1 MKRIFAISAL
11 VLAAALLCPLL
22 CSSLYVSAAG
32 GSGNMAQIAG
42 IDYDRITQKTYGG
55 KKSYPVE
62 LKLGSLTF
70 SGELYGDYGLTY
82 KELNDIIYR
91 TLEDKNLTVERIVT
105 VKNIAA
111 RAQKD
116 AALYWGDQV
125 LEGLLSYLTIPFVP
139 VGPGDYYSYKVH
151 GEIEPG
157 VKSAIFSASK
167 ASAKEAVRRA
177 ANLAGKVGRV
187 GRVASTTA
195 GLPGLGQIVNT
206 AMVGSSWREGSKRFD
221 NYQKLLEDNLAL
233 INDFYSTCSQRA
245 ADLIEGKDEQN
256 TWKIKFD
263 KRKNYQTYN
272 CTFWGISG
280 NLMSCTLSGELS
292 SADNSITGAYTG
304 TLWLEFAAEDFSPV
318 ESNFQKTSGVKSVL
332 SLIYSTGGYQ
342 KTADTGG
349 KTTLKCETQGQI
361 TFYIEKTEGRVTPN
375 VVGDLA
381 GDKEI
386 EFSFDRHIEW
396 RDESYASLGAHGFT
410 EATATS
416 GSIDSV
422 RMKTFSNVYTDKGGG
437 ESRESDETYSQ
448 DPGTVFAPLE
458 SDPVIIIC
466 FS

>member
-1 MKRIFAISAL
+1 MKRTVMISAL

-32 GSGNMAQIAG
+32 TSGNMAEIIG

-91 TLEDKNLTVERIVT
+91 TLEEKNLTVERVVT

-111 RAQKD
+111 RAQTD

-125 LEGLLSYLTIPFVP
+125 LEGLLSYLTIPFIP
-139 VGPGDYYSYKVH
+139 VSAGDYYSYKVH

-157 VKSAIFSASK
+157 VKSAVFSASK

-206 AMVGSSWREGSKRFD
+206 AMVGSSWREGSNRFE

-245 ADLIEGKDEQN
+245 AKLVEDKDVQN
-256 TWKIKFD
+256 KWKIKFD
-263 KRKNYQTYN
+263 KNRNYRTYN

-292 SADNSITGAYTG
+292 SADNSMTGAYTG

-318 ESNFQKTSGVKSVL
+318 ETNIEKTTGLKSVIG
-332 SLIYSTGGYQ
+332 LIYSTGGYK

-349 KTTLKCETQGQI
+349 RTTLKCESQGQL
-361 TFYIEKTEGRVTPN
+361 TFYIEKTEGTVKPN
-375 VVGDLA
+375 VVGTLS
-381 GDKEI
+381 GDKET
-386 EFSFDRHIEW
+386 EFSFDRHLEW
-396 RDESYASLGAHGFT
+396 RDETYASLGAHGFT
-410 EATATS
+410 EADVTS

-422 RMKTFSNVYTDKGGG
+422 NMKTSSIAYGDKGGG
-437 ESRESDETYSQ
+437 ESTKTDNDYRQ
-448 DPGTVFAPLE
+448 DPGTVLAPLE
-458 SDPVIIIC
+458 KDPVIIIY